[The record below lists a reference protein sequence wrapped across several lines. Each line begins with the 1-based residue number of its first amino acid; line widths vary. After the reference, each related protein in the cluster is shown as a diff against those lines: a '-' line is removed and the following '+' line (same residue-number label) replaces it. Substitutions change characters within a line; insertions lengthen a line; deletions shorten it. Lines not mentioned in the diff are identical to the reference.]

1 MIGMKRGLL
10 AMVAAVSAVPLGLAA
25 PAPAEAQLT
34 GPVMPFE
41 YAVKFVC
48 RRNLLNTNQAVAPG
62 NYFTAINVHN
72 PGGAVEFTYKSALA
86 PIGTPGKYTK
96 FKSPFQVLK
105 YDEAIEFDC
114 NIIFQQFIANGINP
128 PPGFFTGFFVIQS
141 PRELDV
147 VAVYTATPISPPEVS
162 SIQIERIPPRKVM

>member
-1 MIGMKRGLL
+1 MKTKLL
-10 AMVAAVSAVPLGLAA
+10 ALTVAVGLALPLGLAA
-25 PAPAEAQLT
+25 PAPAVAQLT
-34 GPVMPFE
+34 GPVMPYE

-48 RRNLLNTNQAVAPG
+48 RRNILNTNPAVAVG

-72 PGGAVEFTYKSALA
+72 PGPPIEFTYKSALA
-86 PIGTPGKYTK
+86 PIGVPGKYTK
-96 FKSPFQVLK
+96 FKSPNQGLK

-114 NIIFQQFIANGINP
+114 NLIFQQFVANGISP

-147 VAVYTATPISPPEVS
+147 VAVYTVAPLNPAEVS
-162 SIQIERIPPRKVM
+162 SIQVDRIPPRRVM